1 MHGQG
6 TAKDLTMTQADIIKL
21 AAVVTA
27 APRWIVALLAA
38 EGLHLPPEWAG
49 WWLPVSALSA
59 LGMAVVEGVA
69 FAYVLAAWK
78 AARQQRQVITLAVL
92 AVVSAVLFI
101 AMLTPSIAASV
112 RGLTVGEW
120 LANDAALTAWAATVA
135 ASTIAIVASVGYA
148 ERAQAQP
155 APSTPVAH
163 PPEGGSVLARL
174 AQAHGKSPR
183 TIQRWIAAGKISAP
197 VNGNGHS
204 TGTAD

>member
-1 MHGQG
+1 
-6 TAKDLTMTQADIIKL
+6 MTQADIIKL

-78 AARQQRQVITLAVL
+78 AARQQRQVVTLAVL
-92 AVVSAVLFI
+92 AVVSAVLFVG
-101 AMLTPSIAASV
+101 MLTPSIAASV

-155 APSTPVAH
+155 APVKAQAEQPAPSTPVTH
-163 PPEGGSVLARL
+163 QPEGGSVVARL

-183 TIQRWIAAGKISAP
+183 TIQRWIADGKISVP
-197 VNGNGHS
+197 VNGTHVNGK
-204 TGTAD
+204 AE